1 MLIFH
6 CNWQHVFQKFCSHLL
21 GKIIVETLPI
31 SKQWSI
37 AKLMLS
43 LEICSDKVEENLL
56 KNERE

>member
-21 GKIIVETLPI
+21 QDHSRNTTYFKAVEY
-31 SKQWSI
+31 K

-43 LEICSDKVEENLL
+43 LEICSDKVEE
-56 KNERE
+56 KIF